1 MSDIAISVGKRLR
14 HYRTSAGYSQ
24 EKLAERAGLHPT
36 YIGQVERG
44 EKNLTIESLEKI
56 TRALDIPMASVFEKI
71 EDRRDENNFSLKA
84 YDLLSRKNAV
94 QREKLY
100 NILLEIETLIGK

>member
-1 MSDIAISVGKRLR
+1 MSDIAKTVGKRLR
-14 HYRTSAGYSQ
+14 SYRTGQGLSQ

-56 TRALDIPMASVFEKI
+56 TSALDVSMASVFEKI
-71 EDRRDENNFSLKA
+71 EERGDAGNYCLQA
-84 YDLLSRKNAV
+84 YELLSRKNSAD
-94 QREKLY
+94 RERLFR
-100 NILLEIETLIGK
+100 ILSDIEEYADK

>member
-1 MSDIAISVGKRLR
+1 MSDIAKTVGKRLR
-14 HYRTSAGYSQ
+14 SYRIALGLSQ

-56 TRALDIPMASVFEKI
+56 TSSLDIPMANVFDKI
-71 EDRRDENNFSLKA
+71 EERPDRDNYPLMA
-84 YDLLSRKNAV
+84 YDLISRRNETDRESMYRVLETIDQLSRK
-94 QREKLY
+94 
-100 NILLEIETLIGK
+100 